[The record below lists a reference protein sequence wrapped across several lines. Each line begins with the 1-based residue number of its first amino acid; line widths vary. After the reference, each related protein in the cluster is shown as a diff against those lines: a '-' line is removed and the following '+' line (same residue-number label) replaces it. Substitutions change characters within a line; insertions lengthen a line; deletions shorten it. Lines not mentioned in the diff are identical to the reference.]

1 MTETAEDIEN
11 FYDFLKEIALFGL
24 EVRNAYKADPKE
36 AGDIMSAWD
45 HMLKM
50 NIAELNT
57 KLGSGDFVEDAKFH
71 REQFQAIMEYCGS
84 RFMAECANPRCDK
97 KFIPRNKKVKYHSDK
112 CRKRA
117 RANRY
122 RQKKREQESKPV
134 LGAAVQEVEE

>member
-11 FYDFLKEIALFGL
+11 FYDLLKKIALFGL

-36 AGDIMSAWD
+36 VGDIMSAFD
-45 HMLKM
+45 HMLRM

-71 REQFQAIMEYCGS
+71 REQFQAIMDTAEEEY
-84 RFMAECANPRCDK
+84 MTECANPRCDK
-97 KFIPRNKKVKYHSDK
+97 RFIPRNKKVKYHSDK

-117 RANRY
+117 RVNRY
-122 RQKKREQESKPV
+122 RKKKRAQKSKPE
-134 LGAAVQEVEE
+134 LGAAQGVEE